1 MYKRIEK
8 KLELR
13 KIYYLS
19 FLKWLK
25 KNKAIVLFPERIVC
39 SRYFDTYNF
48 KMFRDTLEGIT
59 PRKKL
64 RIRTYGSYY
73 FEQSV
78 NKYNLEIK
86 FNKNNERFKEIIK
99 DLDLVEFTKNPYY
112 LKGYG
117 FCYPSLDIS
126 YKREYFLID
135 GIRLTID
142 SEILYNYKSATQTIN
157 KKKFF
162 DNKYVVEIKAEP
174 NNNSFFLLKNF
185 NFVKTR
191 FSKYERGMNKFLKY
205 EEN

>member
-8 KLELR
+8 KLEL
-13 KIYYLS
+13 KKNEYLS

-25 KNKAIVLFPERIVC
+25 INNATVLFPERIVC
-39 SRYFDTYNF
+39 SRYFDTYGL

-64 RIRTYGSYY
+64 RIRTYGSYI
-73 FEQSV
+73 FEECL

-86 FNKNNERFKEIIK
+86 FNKDNDRFKEIIE
-99 DLDLVEFTKNPYY
+99 DLDLVEFMSNPYY
-112 LKGYG
+112 LSGYG

-135 GIRLTID
+135 GIRVTID
-142 SEILYNYKSATQTIN
+142 SEILYNNKGIIKTIHQ
-157 KKKFF
+157 KELF
-162 DNKYVVEIKAEP
+162 DNKYVVELKAEA
-174 NNNSFFLLKNF
+174 NNNSDLLENF
-185 NFVKTR
+185 NFIKTR
-191 FSKYERGMNKFLKY
+191 FSKYGRGINSFLKF